1 MRWIGRAVV
10 AAMIAVVC
18 ACAPLHQDLARQAMA
33 QGRLDQAGQ
42 EIQQALADDP
52 SNLQLKHLAAE
63 IFTRRG
69 VTYYKNN
76 EMLAAEDDFRRAVDY
91 EPTYAA
97 AYDYLGLIAFSKHDW
112 QSAISYGEK
121 YAGLTGESVPLY
133 VRQAREQER
142 IVRAGG
148 RLLLGSQGRDQK
160 KVPSR
165 MPSSD
170 F

>member
-1 MRWIGRAVV
+1 MKRIRRAV
-10 AAMIAVVC
+10 ATAMIAALC
-18 ACAPLHQDLARQAMA
+18 ACAPLHQENAQQALA
-33 QGRLDQAGQ
+33 QGRLDEAGE
-42 EIQQALADDP
+42 EIQKALAADP

-69 VTYYKNN
+69 TTYYKNN
-76 EMLAAEDDFRRAVDY
+76 AMLAAEDDFRRAVDY

-121 YAGLTGESVPLY
+121 YAALTGESVPLY

-148 RLLLGSQGRDQK
+148 RSLVGSERRGHK
-160 KVPSR
+160 NAPAR

>member
-1 MRWIGRAVV
+1 
-10 AAMIAVVC
+10 MIAALC
-18 ACAPLHQDLARQAMA
+18 ACAPLHQDLAQQAMA

-42 EIQQALADDP
+42 EIQKALADDP

-69 VTYYKNN
+69 TTYYKNN

-91 EPTYAA
+91 KPTYAA

-133 VRQAREQER
+133 VQQAREQER
-142 IVRAGG
+142 VVRAGG
-148 RLLLGSQGRDQK
+148 RSLLGGEGRDHK
-160 KVPSR
+160 KALAR
-165 MPSSD
+165 KPSSD

>member
-1 MRWIGRAVV
+1 MRWIRRAVG
-10 AAMIAVVC
+10 AAMIAALC
-18 ACAPLHQDLARQAMA
+18 ACAPLHQDLAQQAMA
-33 QGRLDQAGQ
+33 QGRLDEAGQ

-63 IFTRRG
+63 IFNRRG
-69 VTYYKNN
+69 ATYYKNG
-76 EMLAAEDDFRRAVDY
+76 EMLAAGDDFRRAVDY

-97 AYDYLGLIAFSKHDW
+97 AYDYLGLIAFSRHDW
-112 QSAISYGEK
+112 PSAISYGDT
-121 YAGLTGESVPLY
+121 YAGLTGQSAPLC
-133 VRQAREQER
+133 VQQAREQER

-148 RLLLGSQGRDQK
+148 RLLLGSKGRDRK
-160 KVPSR
+160 KAPAP